1 VIRQRVVLLRH
12 GRTAYNAGGRFQGQ
26 LDTELDE
33 LGRLQASVAA
43 EELVHLK
50 PTVLIASDSTRAADT
65 GAAIATHT
73 GLELRLDARLR
84 EIHLGRWSG
93 LTRDE
98 ARQQFPDEYAAWMSG
113 HDVARGGG
121 ETYTEVGGRAV
132 AAIEEALPAIGSS
145 GTLVAVTHGGT
156 ARATIGTM
164 LDFPAAHWWRFAGL
178 ANARRTVLVR
188 GPRGWRLVE
197 HNAGS
202 VPDGRSE
209 RDGDHARS
217 ALPVGQQPAE

>member
-12 GRTAYNAGGRFQGQ
+12 GRTSYNAGGRFQGQ
-26 LDTELDE
+26 LDTPLDE
-33 LGRLQASVAA
+33 LGRLQAGVAA

-65 GAAIATHT
+65 AAALAQRT
-73 GLELRLDARLR
+73 GLESQLDPRLR
-84 EIHLGRWSG
+84 EIHLGTWSG

-98 ARQQFPDEYAAWMSG
+98 ARERFPDEYDAWMAG

-121 ETYTEVGGRAV
+121 ETYGEVGQRAV
-132 AAIEEALPAIGSS
+132 AAIEEHLPAVGSE

-164 LDFPAAHWWRFAGL
+164 LGIDATLWWRIGGL
-178 ANARRTVLVR
+178 ANARRAVLVR

-197 HNAGS
+197 HNSGS
-202 VPDGRSE
+202 VPDSRTE
-209 RDGDHARS
+209 RDPG
-217 ALPVGQQPAE
+217 PPPMPPAGND

>member
-12 GRTAYNAGGRFQGQ
+12 GRTAYNVGGRFQGQ
-26 LDTELDE
+26 LDTPLDE
-33 LGRLQASVAA
+33 LGVAQAAMAA
-43 EELVHLK
+43 EELMHLK
-50 PTVLIASDSTRAADT
+50 PTVLISSDSTRAAHT
-65 GAAIATHT
+65 ASAVAAHC
-73 GLELRLDARLR
+73 GLDVQLDPRLR
-84 EIHLGRWSG
+84 EIHLGAWSG

-98 ARQQFPDEYAAWMSG
+98 AREQFPDEYAAWMAG

-121 ETYTEVGGRAV
+121 ETYVEVGARAV
-132 AAIEEALPAIGSS
+132 AAIEEHLPAVGDT

-164 LDFPAAHWWRFAGL
+164 LELPETLWWRFAGL

-197 HNAGS
+197 HNAGT
-202 VPDGRSE
+202 VPDRRSD
-209 RDGDHARS
+209 RDPEPV
-217 ALPVGQQPAE
+217 LPPAGND

>member
-26 LDTELDE
+26 LDTPLDD
-33 LGRLQASVAA
+33 LGRLQATVAA

-50 PTVLIASDSTRAADT
+50 PAVLIASDSTRAADT
-65 GAAIATHT
+65 AAAVATRT
-73 GLELRLDARLR
+73 GLEAQLDSRLR
-84 EIHLGRWSG
+84 EIHLGAWSG

-98 ARQQFPDEYAAWMSG
+98 ARQQFPDEYEAWMAG

-121 ETYTEVGGRAV
+121 ETYGEVGQRAV
-132 AAIEEALPAIGSS
+132 AAIEDHLPTVGSE

-164 LDFPAAHWWRFAGL
+164 LGFDAALWWRIAGL

-197 HNAGS
+197 HNAGT
-202 VPDGRSE
+202 VPDSRTE
-209 RDGDHARS
+209 RDAPP
-217 ALPVGQQPAE
+217 LPPAGND

>member
-1 VIRQRVVLLRH
+1 MIRQRVVLLRH
-12 GRTAYNAGGRFQGQ
+12 GRTDYNAGGRFQGQ
-26 LDTELDE
+26 LDTALDE
-33 LGRLQASVAA
+33 LGRMQAAVAA
-43 EELVHLK
+43 EELLHLK
-50 PTVLIASDSTRAADT
+50 PTVLIASDSARAADT
-65 GAAIATHT
+65 GAAVAEKT
-73 GLELRLDARLR
+73 GLELRLDPRLR
-84 EIHLGRWSG
+84 EIHLGAWSG

-98 ARQQFPDEYAAWMSG
+98 AQEQFPEEYAEWMAG

-121 ETYTEVGGRAV
+121 ETYTEVGARAM
-132 AAIEEALPAIGSS
+132 AAIDDALPAIGSS

-164 LDFPAAHWWRFAGL
+164 LDFPAALWWRFAGL

-202 VPDGRSE
+202 VPDGRTE
-209 RDGDHARS
+209 REGDHARS
-217 ALPVGQQPAE
+217 AVPVLPLPGD

>member
-1 VIRQRVVLLRH
+1 MIRQRVVLLRH

-26 LDTELDE
+26 LDTALDE
-33 LGRLQASVAA
+33 LGRTQATVAA

-50 PTVLIASDSTRAADT
+50 PTVLIASDSARAADT
-65 GAAIATHT
+65 GAAVAART
-73 GLELRLDARLR
+73 GLELLLDPRLR
-84 EIHLGRWSG
+84 EIHLGLWSG

-98 ARQQFPDEYAAWMSG
+98 AQAQFPDEYAAWMAG

-121 ETYTEVGGRAV
+121 ETYAEVGVRAV
-132 AAIEEALPAIGSS
+132 AAIEEALPAIGES

-164 LDFPAAHWWRFAGL
+164 LDFPPGHWWRFAGL

-209 RDGDHARS
+209 RDADHGRS
-217 ALPVGQQPAE
+217 AVRVQSE